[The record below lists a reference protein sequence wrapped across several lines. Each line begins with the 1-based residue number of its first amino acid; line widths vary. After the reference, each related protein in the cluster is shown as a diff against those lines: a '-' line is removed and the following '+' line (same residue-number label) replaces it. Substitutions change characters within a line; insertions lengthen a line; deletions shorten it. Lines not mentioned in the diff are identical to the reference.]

1 MVSTVDTSLFVRKIG
16 LSITYLLLYVDDIIV
31 TGNDPSYIETLID
44 QLRQKFDMT
53 NLGALKYFIGL
64 EVIKTNVGISV
75 TQTKYAKDIL
85 HRFGMSD
92 CKPCNT
98 PIAINSFNDVSNSVC
113 SLEDAKAYREIVG
126 ALHYITFTRADIAF
140 SVSKLSQ
147 FMHCPAHSHLTAAKR
162 VLSYINDTIS
172 KGILF

>member
-1 MVSTVDTSLFVRKIG
+1 M
-16 LSITYLLLYVDDIIV
+16 
-31 TGNDPSYIETLID
+31 
-44 QLRQKFDMT
+44 
-53 NLGALKYFIGL
+53 GL
-64 EVIKTNVGISV
+64 EVIKTNAGISV

-92 CKPCNT
+92 YKPCNT

-113 SLEDAKAYREIVG
+113 SPEDVKAYREIVG

-147 FMHCPAHSHLTAAKR
+147 FMHCTA
-162 VLSYINDTIS
+162 LLILIS
-172 KGILF
+172 QLLKEY